1 MADYILKLFDR
12 ELIRFS
18 AVDTGDVPEV
28 SITRMEQEA
37 PPLLP
42 LGMEASDAG
51 LARWLRARKIPRN
64 RAFIHS
70 FLAKLGLSPN
80 ATLAIMDI
88 SKGLSLNDSYWVVRS
103 DFTKNFEQ
111 CNLYDNKF
119 SELLARI
126 AFTGEGSTVRGAV
139 ASSPEFTTNGMLPKC
154 WRRLSGKVYLYKGGT
169 EGASNTG
176 NEPYSEYYAW
186 QIAQILGVNAIPYG
200 LVKWKGHLCSRCEL
214 FTSKE
219 LGFVPVGQIVQ
230 SGGLQAVIDH
240 YAGLGQE
247 YRAALEDML
256 VFDAVIGNTD
266 RHLGNFGFLVQSG
279 NNRLAGPAPLF
290 DHGNAL
296 FNFAG
301 KAEMESREAF
311 LAFAD
316 AQTPAC
322 YSNFFPAA
330 QLCLKDRHREGLRR
344 LLHVRLKRHPRYN
357 LSPQRL
363 ALIETAVQERAG
375 RLLSGQSTAGCEL
388 DFRRW
393 KQTAEDAR

>member
-18 AVDTGDVPEV
+18 AVDTGDMPEV

-37 PPLLP
+37 LPLLP
-42 LGMEASDAG
+42 LGMEASNTG
-51 LARWLRARKIPRN
+51 VARWLRSRKIPRN

-70 FLAKLGLSPN
+70 FLARLGLSPN
-80 ATLAIMDI
+80 ATLAIMDV

-103 DFTKNFEQ
+103 DFTQSFAQ

-119 SELLARI
+119 SELLAHM
-126 AFTGEGSTVRGAV
+126 AFTGEGSAVRGPV

-154 WRRLSGKVYLYKGGT
+154 WRRLSGKICLYKGGT

-186 QIAQILGVNAIPYG
+186 QVAQLLGVNAIPYT
-200 LVKWKGHLCSRCEL
+200 LTRWKETLCSRCEL

-219 LGFVPVGQIVQ
+219 SGFVPVGQIVQ
-230 SGGLQAVIDH
+230 SGGMQAVINH

-247 YRAALEDML
+247 CRSALEDMFVL
-256 VFDAVIGNTD
+256 DAVIGNTD
-266 RHLGNFGFLVQSG
+266 RHLGNFGFLVASES
-279 NNRLAGPAPLF
+279 NRLTGPVPFF
-290 DHGNAL
+290 DHGNSL
-296 FNFAG
+296 FNFAAQ
-301 KAEMESREAF
+301 AELESRQAF

-322 YSNFFPAA
+322 YSDFFSVAKA
-330 QLCLKDRHREGLRR
+330 CLKDRHREGLGR

-357 LSPQRL
+357 LSPRRL
-363 ALIETAVQERAG
+363 TLIETAIRERAS
-375 RLLSGQSTAGCEL
+375 RLLDGEGGGASEL
-388 DFRRW
+388 DFSRW
-393 KQTAEDAR
+393 EQAAENT